1 MRKVL
6 VLALAAA
13 LTVAGCSKKE
23 EVATATTETTVTTET
38 TATTATETT
47 ATAAQSTGVAEC
59 DAYLAALD
67 KYMQC
72 DKIPQA
78 VRDMQVQSAQ
88 QMRTGW
94 ATWAGLPEESRKVAQ
109 DAAKTSCTTALT
121 SLKSAASASG
131 CPIE

>member
-6 VLALAAA
+6 VLALAA
-13 LTVAGCSKKE
+13 TFIVAGCKKQ

-38 TATTATETT
+38 MATTETT
-47 ATAAQSTGVAEC
+47 ATVAQSTGVAEC
-59 DAYLAALD
+59 DAYLAALE

-72 DKIPQA
+72 DKVPQA
-78 VRDMQVQSAQ
+78 VRDAQAQSAQ

-94 ATWAGLPEESRKVAQ
+94 ATWANLPEESRKVAQ

-121 SLKSAASASG
+121 SLKTAASASG